1 MTGTLN
7 QLIELL
13 APSRIVDEAGGG
25 REDWTVY
32 ATAWAA
38 VERLAAAREGTGP
51 RETFRRRAAA
61 TIRTRSN
68 VALGHRARIGGD
80 DYDIV
85 SIEDAG
91 AADRLVLICEEA
103 RS

>member
-1 MTGTLN
+1 MTGALN

-13 APSRIVDEAGGG
+13 APARVSDEAGGAS
-25 REDWTVY
+25 ETWTVY

-38 VERLAAAREGTGP
+38 IERLAAAREGAGP
-51 RETFRRRAAA
+51 REVFRRRAAA

-68 VALGHRARIGGD
+68 VAIGHRARIGGD

-85 SIEDAG
+85 SIEG
-91 AADRLVLICEEA
+91 AARSDRLVLVCEEA

>member
-1 MTGTLN
+1 MTGSLN

-13 APSRIVDEAGGG
+13 APARVPDAAGGAS
-25 REDWTVY
+25 EAWTVY

-51 RETFRRRAAA
+51 REAFRRRAAA
-61 TIRTRSN
+61 TIRARN
-68 VALGHRARIGGD
+68 DVALGHRARIGGD

-85 SIEDAG
+85 SIESDARQS
-91 AADRLVLICEEA
+91 RLVLVCEEA
-103 RS
+103 AS